1 MPLCRLSIHAEYDDA
16 ARTVDIALPSTI
28 SVHALLP
35 TVVDLAGPANRRTG
49 EPTRWH
55 LGWVTGQP
63 IDLAL
68 TLAEND
74 VRDGDVLVLSPQT
87 PPPLRHSEWD
97 PCATVA
103 SAPDTRSTSP
113 VAEILCGW
121 ALLTGTVALAWTGL
135 TTERIVQLV
144 IAAVAACMVMALAI
158 SAPHRST
165 LRIVAV
171 TMCAVTGFLAVPS
184 GPAAANVFLAAVAA
198 CSSVA
203 LLARWTNL
211 WSPSLIAAGTFST
224 IVALSSA
231 VPMVVSTPPA
241 AIGAIVTLA
250 SLASLA
256 VSARLATALAGLT
269 PGGHIADV
277 PDRAARG
284 HAVLSGLVAG
294 GACGAAAGSTLVF
307 IAHLH
312 DGADPLRRAAF
323 TAVVGLALVLR
334 ARVHAVPTRCTA
346 LTAAGLI
353 CATVALAITADASA
367 VLAPWCAAFVIAV
380 GLVAAGRPGLVS
392 SIGRG
397 LDIIDYVALTA
408 IIPLACWVGGLYA
421 LARGWHS
428 P

>member
-16 ARTVDIALPSTI
+16 SRIVDVALPRTI
-28 SVHALLP
+28 SLHALLP
-35 TVVDLAGPANRRTG
+35 TVVDLAGLSHPHAG
-49 EPTRWH
+49 APSQWH
-55 LGWVTGQP
+55 LGWVSGQP

-74 VRDGDVLVLSPQT
+74 VRDGDVLVLTLQT
-87 PPPLRHSEWD
+87 PPPLRHGDWD

-103 SAPDTRSTSP
+103 STSDTRSESP
-113 VAEILCGW
+113 VAEMVCGW
-121 ALLTGTVALAWTGL
+121 ALLTGAVTLAWTGL
-135 TTERIVQLV
+135 STERIVHLA

-158 SAPHRST
+158 SAPHRSA

-198 CSSVA
+198 CSSAA
-203 LLARWTNL
+203 LLARWTDL
-211 WSPSLIAAGTFST
+211 WSPSLIAAGAFSI
-224 IVALSSA
+224 IVAMSCA
-231 VPMVVSTPPA
+231 VPMVVAASPA
-241 AIGAIVTLA
+241 AIGVVVTLA
-250 SLASLA
+250 SLAVLA
-256 VSARLATALAGLT
+256 ASARLAAALSGLA
-269 PGGHIADV
+269 PSEHPADV
-277 PDRAARG
+277 SDRAARG
-284 HAVLSGLVAG
+284 HAMLSGLVAG
-294 GACGAAAGSTLVF
+294 CACGAAVGSTLVL

-334 ARVHAVPTRCTA
+334 VRVHASPPRRAA
-346 LTAAGLI
+346 LTSAGLI
-353 CATVALAITADASA
+353 CATVALVIAVDESA
-367 VLAPWCAAFVIAV
+367 VLAPWCAALVIGA
-380 GLVAAGRPGLVS
+380 GLAAAGRPDLGS

-408 IIPLACWVGGLYA
+408 IIPLGCWVGGLYA
-421 LARGWHS
+421 VARGWHS